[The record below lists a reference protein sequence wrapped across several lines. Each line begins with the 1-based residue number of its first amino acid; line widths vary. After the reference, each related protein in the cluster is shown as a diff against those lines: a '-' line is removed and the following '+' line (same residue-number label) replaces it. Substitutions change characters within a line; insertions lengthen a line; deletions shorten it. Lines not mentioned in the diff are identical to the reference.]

1 MDKGAWQATVHG
13 VARLGHD
20 RVTNFQFITQKNVY
34 VQRKDKFWFIYYF
47 FINTFIVNGMKM
59 D

>member
-1 MDKGAWQATVHG
+1 MDKGAWQASVHG

-20 RVTNFQFITQKNVY
+20 RVTNFQFITQKNVH

-47 FINTFIVNGMKM
+47 LLIPLLLME
-59 D
+59 